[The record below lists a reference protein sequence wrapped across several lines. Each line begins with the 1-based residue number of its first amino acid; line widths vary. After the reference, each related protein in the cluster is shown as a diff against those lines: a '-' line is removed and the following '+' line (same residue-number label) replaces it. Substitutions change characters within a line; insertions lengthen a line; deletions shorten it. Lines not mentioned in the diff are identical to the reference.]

1 MVFNKFASGKIDVIK
16 VLKIAAGSSAA
27 ILIADVLGLAYSASA
42 GIITLLSIQ
51 DTKKETLVVA
61 GKRFLAFILA
71 ILTAYCLFTA
81 FGYYTLTFG
90 LFLLIF
96 ISLSYLF
103 RLQEGIP
110 MCSVLVTHFL
120 IEKDMS
126 AVFICNESIILFI
139 GILVG
144 IILNLYMPDNTGAV
158 KADMRQIEEDI
169 RSILGMLSEIISREN
184 TAKNQAAGFE
194 STESGLLDKS
204 FQELDSHLKAAIAR
218 AYNNM
223 NNTLL
228 SDTRYYIQYFTMRR
242 SQTGILLH
250 IREQI
255 RLLTSVPK
263 QADSIALFLKKI
275 REQFHEYNNAER
287 LLQELE
293 QIRNGY
299 RSEPNPVTREEF
311 ENRAVLYLIL
321 YDLENF
327 LNIKNNFVSNISIS
341 QINTFWDQRD

>member
-1 MVFNKFASGKIDVIK
+1 MVFNKFASGKIDIIK
-16 VLKIAAGSSAA
+16 ILKIAAGSSAA

-126 AVFICNESIILFI
+126 TAFICNESIILFI
-139 GILVG
+139 GIFVG
-144 IILNLYMPDNTGAV
+144 IILNLYMPDNTDAV

-169 RSILGMLSEIISREN
+169 RLILGRLSEIISREN
-184 TAKNQAAGFE
+184 PAGSQGADFNSIE
-194 STESGLLDKS
+194 SDLLDKN
-204 FQELDSHLKAAIAR
+204 FQELESHLKAAIAR
-218 AYNNM
+218 AYSNM

-242 SQTGILLH
+242 SQTGILAH

-263 QADSIALFLKKI
+263 QADSIALFLNKI

-293 QIRNGY
+293 QIKNGY
-299 RSEPNPVTREEF
+299 RAEPNPVTRDEF

-327 LNIKNNFVSNISIS
+327 LNIKSNFVSNISIS
-341 QINTFWDQRD
+341 QINTFWNQED

>member
-1 MVFNKFASGKIDVIK
+1 MVFNKFARGKIDVIK

-90 LFLLIF
+90 LYLLIF

-126 AVFICNESIILFI
+126 AAFICNESIILFI

-184 TAKNQAAGFE
+184 AAKNQAAGFE

-263 QADSIALFLKKI
+263 QADSIALFLEKI

-299 RSEPNPVTREEF
+299 RAEPNPVTREEF

>member
-1 MVFNKFASGKIDVIK
+1 MVFSKFTKGKIDIIK
-16 VLKIAAGSSAA
+16 ILKIAAGSSAA
-27 ILIADVLGLAYSASA
+27 IIIADVLGLAYSASA

-71 ILTAYCLFTA
+71 VLTAYCLFTA

-90 LFLLIF
+90 LFLLVF

-103 RLQEGIP
+103 RIQEGIP

-120 IEKDMS
+120 IEKNMS
-126 AVFICNESIILFI
+126 TAFICNESILLFI

-144 IILNLYMPDNTGAV
+144 IMLNLYMPDNTDAV
-158 KADMRQIEEDI
+158 KADMRQIEEDM
-169 RSILGMLSEIISREN
+169 RVILSRLLEVMSLEN
-184 TAKNQAAGFE
+184 HGANSDTIV
-194 STESGLLDKS
+194 SGLLDKD
-204 FQELDSHLKAAIAR
+204 FQELDSHLKAAIAH

-228 SDTRYYIQYFTMRR
+228 SDARYYIQYFNMRR
-242 SQTGILLH
+242 SQAGILSH
-250 IREQI
+250 IRDQI
-255 RLLTSVPK
+255 RILSSVPK
-263 QADSIALFLKKI
+263 QADSIIQFVNKI

-287 LLQELE
+287 LLKELE
-293 QIRNGY
+293 QIRYKY
-299 RSEPNPVTREEF
+299 RAEPNPVTREEF

-327 LNIKNNFVSNISIS
+327 LNIKKNFVSNISIS
-341 QINTFWDQRD
+341 QIKTFWNQED